1 MTSYVLAGYGV
12 VLASLA
18 AYAISL
24 VIRLRSSRQRLGS
37 GLSSSDV
44 DEGGSGS

>member
-1 MTSYVLAGYGV
+1 MTSYVVAGYGV

-24 VIRLRSSRQRLGS
+24 VIRLRSSRHRLGPDLPS
-37 GLSSSDV
+37 NNV
-44 DEGGSGS
+44 DEGGAGS